1 MYNKNL
7 PKNFDWKYYLSI
19 HPDLINAEILNENQ
33 AIIHYLSHGKY
44 EQREYYS
51 QNKTYPLS
59 HYILDAPEDNKIIV
73 FLQWYLDESTEWDR
87 FKCILKNIDNEHID
101 KIHIFYE
108 KNSEDNL
115 KSKPAHWEKVST
127 SPIEE
132 RLTYKYW
139 IDYSSKHYPEYI
151 KILTNSDI
159 YLLDSIKTLK
169 SCKFDNTKM
178 YVLTRKDQTKEGD
191 IVNSKELYEENSI
204 EINHIY
210 SQDCWIFKDNL
221 KNINKINTNLFLGY
235 ENCDRILK
243 NNLVYNNIDFV
254 NLYPDIFCVH
264 IDYRES
270 KERPKYNLNF
280 EQENVILLTK
290 DIKWQHPATTEKDA
304 YFKHLYMNSQDPSN
318 IYIGFPWASL
328 IDNATVHGKDTKDVF
343 DTLTKTE
350 LKIQKIEDK
359 NIHTVC
365 QHIHWDRIVPICKK
379 LKITDLY
386 VSHYKKETPNIEN
399 IRIHPWKLTASNFK
413 HSNIQYNLYDKKYLF
428 SFIGSVTIAHK
439 SQIRY
444 QLKDYCENLKSEK
457 YPFIY
462 ELTDKWFYQKYVFDY
477 QTKNMSWTY
486 QDHQALEAQQKRYN
500 EILSNSIFSLCP
512 EGAGPNT
519 LRVWESLSVGV
530 IPVIYSDTWEP
541 PKLNKYE
548 WESFSI
554 RIPMNEYSKTL
565 DILLSITPEQIKNM
579 QMNALNAYKTFNE
592 LICFY

>member
-19 HPDLINAEILNENQ
+19 HPDLLNAGIVNENQ
-33 AIIHYLSHGKY
+33 AVLHYLSHGKY

-51 QNKTYPLS
+51 QSKMYPLS
-59 HYILDAPEDNKIIV
+59 HHILDAPEDNKIIV

-159 YLLDSIKTLK
+159 YLLDSIKILK
-169 SCKFDNTKM
+169 SCKFDDTKM
-178 YVLTRKDQTKEGD
+178 YALTRKDQTKDGD
-191 IVNSKELYEENSI
+191 IVNSKELYKENSI

-243 NNLVYNNIDFV
+243 NNLVYSNIDFV

-270 KERPKYNLNF
+270 KRRPSYSLNF

-290 DIKWQHPATTEKDA
+290 DMKWQHPATTEKDA
-304 YFKHLYMNSQDPSN
+304 YIKHLYMNSQDPSN

-328 IDNATVHGKDTKDVF
+328 IDNATVYGKDTEDVF
-343 DTLTKTE
+343 DTLTKAE
-350 LKIQKIEDK
+350 LNIQKIEDK

-365 QHIHWDRIVPICKK
+365 QHIHWDRIIPICKK
-379 LKITDLY
+379 LRITDLY
-386 VSHYKKETPNIEN
+386 VSHYKKETSNIEN

-413 HSNIQYNLYDKKYLF
+413 HSNMQYNLYDKKYLF

-477 QTKNMSWTY
+477 QTKNMPWTY
-486 QDHQALEAQQKRYN
+486 QDNQILESQQKRYN

-579 QMNALNAYKTFNE
+579 QMNALNAYKAFNE